1 MAQKIKFKI
10 IALVVTVL
18 AAGLLLSGCE
28 QKEAATIQVTT
39 GDATQAI
46 TTTASASSIGTT
58 AEPVGPEESMILDG
72 VPDPGDEIPGE
83 VLSHTLDYQNY
94 KVLNPDV
101 IGWIS
106 VPNTRIEYP
115 VVIAADNDY
124 YLSHNVEK
132 ERSKSGAVFMDWRNA
147 DSQYQRHLVLYG
159 HNMKNGTM
167 FNGLNAYKQ
176 KDFFD
181 NNQKIYFY
189 WGDGL
194 PIEYEVY
201 AAYNV
206 SVDIDFIKVA
216 FNSDEDFLNTM
227 NELKSMSKFTRNP
240 DVVLQADD
248 QIITL
253 TTCTYEYDNQRF
265 VIQARRVK

>member
-1 MAQKIKFKI
+1 MVQKIKIKI
-10 IALVVTVL
+10 IALAVTVL
-18 AAGLLLSGCE
+18 AVGFVVSGCE
-28 QKEAATIQVTT
+28 QQQAATIQIVTDEIT
-39 GDATQAI
+39 ATMSGSPSVAI
-46 TTTASASSIGTT
+46 ATP
-58 AEPVGPEESMILDG
+58 EPEGPEESMVLDG

-83 VLSHTLDYQNY
+83 VLSHTQDYQNY
-94 KVLNPDV
+94 KLLNPDV

-124 YLSHNVEK
+124 YLGRNVER

-167 FNGLNAYKQ
+167 FSGLNSYKQ

-201 AAYNV
+201 AAFNV
-206 SVDIDFIKVA
+206 GIDIDFIQVA
-216 FNSDEDFLNTM
+216 FNSDEEFLEKM
-227 NELKSMSKFTRNP
+227 NYLKDMSKFTRNP
-240 DVVLQADD
+240 DVVLEADD

-265 VIQARRVK
+265 VIQARKVK